1 MPNTFSNLVA
11 DAYKAASIVPKEL
24 TGFIGA
30 VTRDASFDRVAI
42 GQNVRVPIAPAST
55 AADFTPAM
63 AFPTAAYQ
71 TITNSAVAITKSRAV
86 TFSWQGE
93 EVAALGP
100 NYLTIQQD
108 QILQAIRTLTN
119 EMETDIA
126 TACSLTASRAYGTA
140 GTTPFASTLVDLA
153 NAKKILD
160 DNGVATS
167 DRHFVMD
174 TTAGVKFRTLTQLT
188 DVNRAGEST
197 LLRDG
202 MTSAPLFGFG
212 VRETGSPYQATAG
225 TGASYQLNG
234 ALAVGDTTVA
244 VDTGSGTIL
253 AGDVVTIS
261 NHKYVVA
268 TALASGSFTISAPG
282 IREAV
287 ADNTAITV
295 SATSTRNI
303 ALRRSGVV
311 LAARLPNMPDGGDM
325 ATDSE
330 IIPIP
335 ELGLQLEVARYAGL
349 GMETYMVRAAW
360 GVKVIDARQVAIVL
374 G

>member
-1 MPNTFSNLVA
+1 MPNTFTDLVA
-11 DAYKAASIVPKEL
+11 DAYKAASIVPQEL

-30 VTRDASFDRVAI
+30 VTRDASFDRAAI
-42 GQNVRVPIAPAST
+42 GETVRVPVAPASS
-55 AADFTPAM
+55 AIDFTPAM
-63 AFPTAAYQ
+63 AFPSAAYQ
-71 TITNSAVAITKSRAV
+71 TIDNVSVAVTKSRAV
-86 TFSWQGE
+86 PFSWQGE
-93 EVAALGP
+93 ESAALGP
-100 NYLTIQQD
+100 NFLTIKQD

-119 EMETDIA
+119 EMETDLA
-126 TACSLTASRAYGTA
+126 LACSQTASRAYGTA
-140 GTTPFASTLVDLA
+140 ATTPFASTLVDLA
-153 NAKKILD
+153 QAKKILD
-160 DNGVATS
+160 DNGVPST
-167 DRHFVMD
+167 DRHFIMD

-188 DVNRAGEST
+188 NVNQAGDST
-197 LLRDG
+197 LLRSG
-202 MTSAPLFGFG
+202 MTSAPIFNFA

-234 ALAVGDTTVA
+234 ALAVGATTVT

-253 AGDVVTIS
+253 AGDVVTIG
-261 NHKYVVA
+261 NHKYIAA
-268 TALASGSFTISAPG
+268 TALAANVFTVSAPG
-282 IREAV
+282 IREVV

-311 LAARLPNMPDGGDM
+311 LAARLPNMPQLGDM

-349 GMETYMVRAAW
+349 GMETFMVRAAW
-360 GVKVIDARQVAIVL
+360 GVKVIDARQVAVVL